1 MLQMELD
8 RPIGKHTPGDE
19 CERITALATKAR
31 HDRAVP
37 SARLV
42 APLEP
47 VRRRVVEEW
56 HVRDL
61 RVSKPGASD
70 FKL

>member
-1 MLQMELD
+1 MELY
-8 RPIGKHTPGDE
+8 RPIGKHAPGDE
-19 CERITALATKAR
+19 CERITALATEAR
-31 HDRAVP
+31 HDGAVP
-37 SARLV
+37 SARLI
-42 APLEP
+42 APLEA

-61 RVSKPGASD
+61 RVSKPGSSD